1 MNLAQTYLGE
11 KFLQTTLNYILNNPE
26 RNLPALVSLAEKV
39 ARDPNH
45 KRNIESIKRIMNDE
59 DNVWRK
65 YALRLLKQTHPNVK
79 RRVLVNFF
87 LNASLLGVP
96 KQNEIAKRLGVAVP
110 FTILVDP
117 TERCNLN
124 CTGCWAGDYQRREEL
139 DYETLD
145 RLFTEAEEL
154 GIYLI
159 VLSGG
164 EPLIRKDDI
173 LALADKHR
181 DQVFHIFTN
190 ATLIDDDF
198 VEDLQRVGN
207 ITFAISIEGF
217 ENTTDER
224 RGKGVFKKVINAM
237 EMLKEAGIIYG
248 FSATYTRKNTEELGT
263 DEFVDLMIEK
273 GNVLGWFFTYVPVG
287 KDVDLDFMATP
298 EQRAFMF
305 EKMRHWRQT
314 KPIFMVDFWNDGE
327 ASYGCIA
334 GGRRYLHIN
343 ARGDVEPC
351 AFVHFATTNIKEV
364 TLKEALCSPLMKAYQ
379 KRQPFNTNL
388 LRPCPLID
396 NPEALREIV
405 HESGAYSTQLTG
417 GADVDEYVDRISRY
431 SRHWG
436 EVADDIWAKY
446 HPCACQEEARASA
459 D

>member
-11 KFLQTTLNYILNNPE
+11 KFLQTTLSYILNKPE
-26 RNLPALVSLAEKV
+26 RNLPALLTLAEKA

-45 KRNIESIKRIMNDE
+45 KKNVEAMKRIIQDE
-59 DNVWRK
+59 ENVWYK
-65 YALRLLKQTHPNVK
+65 YALRVLNQAHPNVK
-79 RRVLVNFF
+79 RKVLVNFF

-96 KQNEIAKRLGVAVP
+96 KQNEVAKRLGVSVP

-124 CTGCWAGDYQRREEL
+124 CTGCWAGDYQRRKEL
-139 DYETLD
+139 SYETLD

-159 VLSGG
+159 ILSGG
-164 EPLIRKDDI
+164 EPLMRKKDI
-173 LALADKHR
+173 IALADKHR

-190 ATLIDDDF
+190 GTLIDDDF
-198 VEDLQRVGN
+198 VEDVQRVGN

-217 ENTTDER
+217 EQTTDER

-237 EMLKEAGIIYG
+237 ETLKEAGIMYG
-248 FSATYTRKNTEELGT
+248 FSATYTRKNTEELGS
-263 DEFVDLMIEK
+263 DEFVDLMIDK
-273 GNVLGWFFTYVPVG
+273 GNILGWFFTYIPVG

-298 EQRAFMF
+298 EQRAYMF
-305 EKMRHWRQT
+305 DKMKHWRKT
-314 KPIFMVDFWNDGE
+314 KPIFMIDFWNDGE
-327 ASYGCIA
+327 GSYGCIA

-343 ARGDVEPC
+343 AHGDVEPC
-351 AFVHFATTNIKEV
+351 AFVHFATTNIEES

-379 KRQPFNTNL
+379 KRQPFNRNL

-396 NPEALREIV
+396 NPEALREII
-405 HESGAYSTQLTG
+405 HESGAYCTQLTS
-417 GADVDEYVDRISRY
+417 DESVDEYVSKISGY
-431 SRHWG
+431 SEDWG
-436 EVADDIWAKY
+436 KIADDIWNEH
-446 HPCACQEEARASA
+446 HPCACERKVASA